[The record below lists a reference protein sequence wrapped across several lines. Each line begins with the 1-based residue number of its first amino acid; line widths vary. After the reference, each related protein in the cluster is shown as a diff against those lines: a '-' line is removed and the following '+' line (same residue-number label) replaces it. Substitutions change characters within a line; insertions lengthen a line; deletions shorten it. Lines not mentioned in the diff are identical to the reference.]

1 MENRIKSL
9 IKKLSRLGFHV
20 KPKSNNKHIDPVCG
34 MEASADLFKAD
45 YENKSYYFC
54 SDHCQQQFKKD
65 PEAYITK

>member
-20 KPKSNNKHIDPVCG
+20 KPKSNKHIDPVCG

-45 YENKSYYFC
+45 YKDKSYYFC
-54 SDHCQQQFKKD
+54 SDHCEQEFKKD
-65 PEAYITK
+65 PEAYIVK

>member
-20 KPKSNNKHIDPVCG
+20 KPKNYKHIDPVCG

-45 YENKSYYFC
+45 YKGKSYYFC
-54 SDHCQQQFKKD
+54 SDHCEQQFKKD
-65 PEAYITK
+65 PESYI